1 MVLYM
6 SIIHPRKRVL
16 ILKSSYAR
24 AKLLTDQTGRD
35 VGSSKVAK
43 HRTDNN
49 NAKAKASQTPTLALD
64 KLKGGDNI
72 RKWHQSQQVNWK
84 LNQHQGN
91 IRETRTRFFWRLIK
105 KREMWCCDCWKSA
118 INVTKSQSHTRLFV
132 RHNKSEIYFPWC
144 NSLLDKSDAAHEK
157 KGCREAAKS
166 EGKFGRTLAF
176 EAFSSTWYTARARSR
191 VNKAARKT
199 SLCWWWI
206 YKRLSGSYGRHPK
219 FIVTNA

>member
-72 RKWHQSQQVNWK
+72 RK
-84 LNQHQGN
+84 
-91 IRETRTRFFWRLIK
+91 
-105 KREMWCCDCWKSA
+105 
-118 INVTKSQSHTRLFV
+118 
-132 RHNKSEIYFPWC
+132 
-144 NSLLDKSDAAHEK
+144 
-157 KGCREAAKS
+157 
-166 EGKFGRTLAF
+166 
-176 EAFSSTWYTARARSR
+176 
-191 VNKAARKT
+191 
-199 SLCWWWI
+199 
-206 YKRLSGSYGRHPK
+206 
-219 FIVTNA
+219 